1 MQMDLAFTK
10 MHKTPKK
17 TPPIVMHL
25 DFAFYIAMHLE
36 GETWHICQR
45 SPAMQIEITGFSVPP
60 RGLFSSLRAVFL
72 RAATTSRV
80 LLRQHRARA
89 ASPASRAPS
98 SSTPAR
104 YAFFINAISRVLLLA
119 AWGLGWFWRLGDWI
133 MGLGTAVGGLG
144 IGSWDWVLLLLGT
157 AVGGLGVG

>member
-1 MQMDLAFTK
+1 MIYQRVILPMTHGVGLVKHSSMLHHHLRATPTIMQMDLAFTK

-60 RGLFSSLRAVFL
+60 RGLFSSLRAVSL
-72 RAATTSRV
+72 RAATTSRD
-80 LLRQHRARA
+80 RRSIARPP
-89 ASPASRAPS
+89 SPASRARLDEAAHNR
-98 SSTPAR
+98 TTQRAIGR
-104 YAFFINAISRVLLLA
+104 IYDAFLINAGQVRLLN
-119 AWGLGWFWRLGDWI
+119 R
-133 MGLGTAVGGLG
+133 
-144 IGSWDWVLLLLGT
+144 
-157 AVGGLGVG
+157 